1 MAEEFPIIVVPE
13 AAYELSKTE
22 TMGTKYK
29 FWFDDPNL
37 GPCLYKQSRPN
48 TGEDWAEKIA
58 AELCKLLG
66 LPHAQYE
73 LATWKSQR
81 GTVSPS
87 FLPDGVSFS
96 PGNQFNEFLSASA
109 RHRVNIVLKAIAD
122 NSVKLPLDWVPP
134 VGIETAVE
142 TFVGY
147 LLLDAWIGNTD
158 RHSDNWGVLKKPES
172 DPTLNIAR
180 YLAPTHDHASSLGV
194 RISDEERQKRL
205 ITKDTGY
212 SVQAYAKRCSS
223 QLYASDNRPKPLKTF
238 EAFREAAL
246 YYPQAAEI
254 WLNCLAKISANDTL
268 AIFNRI
274 PRVRISQ
281 ITIDFSQQILKYNR
295 ERLLELTG
303 DLL

>member
-1 MAEEFPIIVVPE
+1 MAEKFPIIVVPE
-13 AAYELSKTE
+13 AAYELSKIE

-29 FWFDDPNL
+29 FWFDHPNL
-37 GPCLYKQSRPN
+37 ERCLYKQSRPN

-73 LATWKSQR
+73 LATWRSQR

-87 FLPDGVSFS
+87 FLPDGGSFI
-96 PGNQFNEFLSASA
+96 PGNQVLSASA
-109 RHRVNIVLKAIAD
+109 PHRVNIVLNAIAD
-122 NSVKLPLDWVPP
+122 NSVNLPLDWVPP

-158 RHSDNWGVLKKPES
+158 RHSENWGVLDKPES
-172 DPTLNIAR
+172 APTLNIAR
-180 YLAPTHDHASSLGV
+180 YLAPTYDHASSLGV

-205 ITKDTGY
+205 LTKDTGY
-212 SVQAYAKRCSS
+212 SVQAYAKRCFS
-223 QLYASDNRPKPLKTF
+223 QLYGSDNRPKPLKTF

-246 YYPQAAEI
+246 YYPQAAQV
-254 WLNCLAKISANDTL
+254 WLNCLTRISANDTL

-274 PRVRISQ
+274 PGERISQ
-281 ITIDFSQQILKYNR
+281 ITIEFSQELLKFNR

>member
-1 MAEEFPIIVVPE
+1 MAEEFPIIVVTE
-13 AAYELSKTE
+13 ADYERSETE
-22 TMGTKYK
+22 TMGYRDK
-29 FWFDDPNL
+29 FWFDEPNL
-37 GPCLYKQSRPN
+37 GRCLYKKSRPN

-73 LATWKSQR
+73 LATWRSQR

-87 FLPDGVSFS
+87 FLPDGGSFI
-96 PGNQFNEFLSASA
+96 PGNEVLSANA
-109 RHRVNIVLKAIAD
+109 RHRVNIVLNAIAD
-122 NSVKLPLDWVPP
+122 NSVNLPLDWVPP

-158 RHSDNWGVLKKPES
+158 RHSENWGVLDKPES

-246 YYPQAAEI
+246 SYPQAAQV
-254 WLNCLAKISANDTL
+254 WLNCLTRISANDTL

-274 PRVRISQ
+274 PGERISQ
-281 ITIDFSQQILKYNR
+281 ITIEFSQQLLKFNR

>member
-1 MAEEFPIIVVPE
+1 MAEEFPIIVVTE
-13 AAYELSKTE
+13 ADYERSETE
-22 TMGTKYK
+22 TMGYRDK
-29 FWFDDPNL
+29 FWFDEPNL
-37 GPCLYKQSRPN
+37 GRCLYKKSRPN

-73 LATWKSQR
+73 LATWRSQR

-87 FLPDGVSFS
+87 FLPDGGSFF
-96 PGNQFNEFLSASA
+96 PGNQVLSANA
-109 RHRVNIVLKAIAD
+109 PHRVNIVLEAIAD
-122 NSVKLPLDWVPP
+122 NSVNLPLNWVPP
-134 VGIETAVE
+134 VGIETGVE

-147 LLLDAWIGNTD
+147 LLLDAWIGHTD
-158 RHSDNWGVLKKPES
+158 RHSQNWGVLEKPES

-180 YLAPTHDHASSLGV
+180 YLAPTHDHASSLAV
-194 RISDEERQKRL
+194 RLSDEERQKRL
-205 ITKDTGY
+205 ITKDTGF

-223 QLYASDNRPKPLKTF
+223 QLYASGNRPKPLKTF
-238 EAFREAAL
+238 EAFSQAAL
-246 YYPQAAEI
+246 YYPQATQI
-254 WLNCLAKISANDTL
+254 WLNCLGRISANDTL

-274 PRVRISQ
+274 PGERISQ
-281 ITIDFSQQILKYNR
+281 ITIEFSQQLLKFNR

>member
-13 AAYELSKTE
+13 AAYELSKIE

-29 FWFDDPNL
+29 FWFDHPNL
-37 GPCLYKQSRPN
+37 GHCLYKQSRPN

-73 LATWKSQR
+73 LATCRSER

-87 FLPDGVSFS
+87 FLPDDGSFFN
-96 PGNQFNEFLSASA
+96 PGNQFLSASA
-109 RHRVNIVLKAIAD
+109 PHRVNIVLEAIAD
-122 NSVKLPLDWVPP
+122 NSVNLPLDWVPP
-134 VGIETAVE
+134 VGIETGVE

-147 LLLDAWIGNTD
+147 LLLDAWIGHTD
-158 RHSDNWGVLKKPES
+158 RHSQNWGVLEKPES
-172 DPTLNIAR
+172 DPTLNITR
-180 YLAPTHDHASSLGV
+180 SLAPTHDHASSLGV

-205 ITKDTGY
+205 ITKDAGH

-246 YYPQAAEI
+246 YYPQAAQV
-254 WLNCLAKISANDTL
+254 WLNCLTRISVNDTL

-274 PRVRISQ
+274 PRARISQ
-281 ITIDFSQQILKYNR
+281 ITIDFSQEILKFNR

>member
-13 AAYELSKTE
+13 AASELSETE
-22 TMGTKYK
+22 PMGTKPK
-29 FWFDDPNL
+29 FWFDHPNL
-37 GPCLYKQSRPN
+37 GPCLYKKSRPN

-81 GTVSPS
+81 GTVSLS
-87 FLPDGVSFS
+87 FLPDGGSFI
-96 PGNQFNEFLSASA
+96 PGNEVLSASA
-109 RHRVNIVLKAIAD
+109 LHRVNIVLEAIAD
-122 NSVKLPLDWVPP
+122 NSVNLPLDWVPP

-158 RHSDNWGVLKKPES
+158 RHSENWGVLDKPES

-194 RISDEERQKRL
+194 RISDEQRQKRL
-205 ITKDTGY
+205 LTKDTGY
-212 SVQAYAKRCSS
+212 SVQAYAERCSS
-223 QLYASDNRPKPLKTF
+223 QLYGSDNEPKRLKTF
-238 EAFREAAL
+238 EAFCEAAL
-246 YYPQAAEI
+246 SYPQAAQV
-254 WLNCLAKISANDTL
+254 WLNCLTRISANETL

-274 PRVRISQ
+274 PRDRISP
-281 ITIDFSQQILKYNR
+281 ITIDFSQQILKSNR

>member
-13 AAYELSKTE
+13 AAYELSETE
-22 TMGTKYK
+22 AMGTKPK
-29 FWFDDPNL
+29 FWFDHPNL
-37 GPCLYKQSRPN
+37 GRCLYKQSRPN
-48 TGEDWAEKIA
+48 TGDDWAEKIA

-81 GTVSPS
+81 VTVSPS
-87 FLPDGVSFS
+87 FMPDGGSFIS
-96 PGNQFNEFLSASA
+96 GDVWSANA
-109 RHRVNIVLKAIAD
+109 PHRVNIVLEAIAD

-142 TFVGY
+142 TFIGY

-158 RHSDNWGVLKKPES
+158 RHSDNWGVLDKPES

-180 YLAPTHDHASSLGV
+180 YLAPTYDHASSLGV
-194 RISDEERQKRL
+194 RISDEERQERL

-223 QLYASDNRPKPLKTF
+223 QLYASDNRPKRLKTF

-246 YYPQAAEI
+246 YYPQAAQI
-254 WLNCLAKISANDTL
+254 WLNCLARISANDTL

-274 PRVRISQ
+274 PGETISP
-281 ITIDFSQQILKYNR
+281 ITIEFSQQLLKFNR
-295 ERLLELTG
+295 ERLLE
-303 DLL
+303 

>member
-1 MAEEFPIIVVPE
+1 M
-13 AAYELSKTE
+13 
-22 TMGTKYK
+22 
-29 FWFDDPNL
+29 
-37 GPCLYKQSRPN
+37 
-48 TGEDWAEKIA
+48 
-58 AELCKLLG
+58 
-66 LPHAQYE
+66 
-73 LATWKSQR
+73 
-81 GTVSPS
+81 
-87 FLPDGVSFS
+87 
-96 PGNQFNEFLSASA
+96 
-109 RHRVNIVLKAIAD
+109 
-122 NSVKLPLDWVPP
+122 PP

-158 RHSDNWGVLKKPES
+158 RHSENWGVLDKPES

-194 RISDEERQKRL
+194 RISDEQRQKRL

-212 SVQAYAKRCSS
+212 SVQAYAKRCCS

-238 EAFREAAL
+238 EAFRSAAL
-246 YYPQAAEI
+246 SYPQAAQV
-254 WLNCLAKISANDTL
+254 WLNCLTRISANDTL

-274 PRVRISQ
+274 PGDCISQ
-281 ITIDFSQQILKYNR
+281 ITIDFSQQILNFNR

>member
-13 AAYELSKTE
+13 AALERSKTE

-29 FWFDDPNL
+29 FWFDEPNL
-37 GPCLYKQSRPN
+37 GHYLYKKSRSN

-87 FLPDGVSFS
+87 FLPDGGSFI
-96 PGNQFNEFLSASA
+96 PGNVWSANA
-109 RHRVNIVLKAIAD
+109 PHKVDIVLKAIAG
-122 NSVKLPLDWVPP
+122 NSVNLALDWVAP

-158 RHSDNWGVLKKPES
+158 RHSDNWGVLEKPES
-172 DPTLNIAR
+172 YPTLNIAR
-180 YLAPTHDHASSLGV
+180 YLAPTYDHASSLGV

-212 SVQAYAKRCSS
+212 SVQAYAKRCCS

-246 YYPQAAEI
+246 YYPQAAQV
-254 WLNCLAKISANDTL
+254 WLNCLAKISASDTL

-274 PRVRISQ
+274 PRDRISQ
-281 ITIDFSQQILKYNR
+281 ITIDFSQQILIFNR

>member
-13 AAYELSKTE
+13 AALERSETE

-37 GPCLYKQSRPN
+37 GPYLYKKSRSN

-87 FLPDGVSFS
+87 FLPDGGSFI
-96 PGNQFNEFLSASA
+96 PGNLVLSANA
-109 RHRVNIVLKAIAD
+109 PHKVDIVLKAIAG
-122 NSVKLPLDWVPP
+122 NSVNLPLDWVAP

-158 RHSDNWGVLKKPES
+158 RHSDNWGVLEKPES
-172 DPTLNIAR
+172 YPTLNIAR
-180 YLAPTHDHASSLGV
+180 YLAPTYDHASSLGV
-194 RISDEERQKRL
+194 RISDEDRQKRL

-246 YYPQAAEI
+246 SYPQAAQV
-254 WLNCLAKISANDTL
+254 WLNYLTRISANDTL

-274 PRVRISQ
+274 PRERISQ
-281 ITIDFSQQILKYNR
+281 ITIEFSQQLLKFNR